1 MKGKQRQPNI
11 ILIFTDQHRL
21 SGLGCY
27 GKTPCLTPNIDRLS
41 KQGVR
46 FETAYTACP
55 VCSPARASIM
65 TGLHVHGHGIC
76 SNVHELGC
84 SIQELAD
91 RPELLSRRLIN
102 AGYQCGYTGK
112 WHLGTNKTETFGGPN
127 NPSLPKDVGFQGQN
141 FPGHGY
147 GGFGFQEYKEYCTQ
161 NGFVHKVITK
171 KTSRPKVM
179 PYGLLEGPVESTVP
193 FFLTEHTINL
203 IDQFHS
209 SNRPFFIWHNFWGPH
224 SPYYSTQEF
233 YNMYKDVEIP
243 KWPNFEFEARSI
255 NRPHRVKLHPKLEQ
269 LNWEDWAEGIRH
281 YYAFVS
287 LIDGQVG
294 RILDHVEN
302 RGIAAD
308 TIIIFS
314 ADHGETLGS
323 HGGLI
328 DKGWNHFEEIQR
340 IPLIIKDP
348 RSNNR
353 KTARCKSVQT
363 EPVSLIDLYPTIL
376 DLADAEYTSTEIHGK
391 SLYMLLNGRKTKLH
405 ENIYVE
411 FNGVNSLST
420 TMITCRHGNLKYG
433 WNCSSED
440 ELYDLS
446 EDPHEVHNLID
457 HPSSKGEADEMRG
470 RIEEFMKET
479 DHPSL
484 FMYQK
489 TRMGYYPY

>member
-1 MKGKQRQPNI
+1 MKEKKQPNI
-11 ILIFTDQHRL
+11 ILILTDQHRL
-21 SGLGCY
+21 SGVGCY
-27 GKTPCLTPNIDRLS
+27 GKTPCLTPNIDSLS
-41 KQGVR
+41 KEGIR

-84 SIQELAD
+84 SVHELAD
-91 RPELLSRRLIN
+91 RPELLSRRLKN

-112 WHLGTNKTETFGGPN
+112 WHLGTNQTETFHKSNTPF
-127 NPSLPKDVGFQGQN
+127 LPKDVGFQGQN

-147 GGFGFQEYKEYCTQ
+147 GGYNFQEYKEYCSQ
-161 NGFVHKVITK
+161 NGFTHKVITK
-171 KTSRPKVM
+171 KTSQPKVM

-193 FFLTEHTINL
+193 YFLTEHTMNL
-203 IDQFHS
+203 IDQFQS

-224 SPYYSTQEF
+224 SPYYAIKEF
-233 YNMYKDVEIP
+233 YNLYKDIDIP
-243 KWPNFEFEARSI
+243 EWPNFKFEARSK
-255 NRPHRVKLHPKLEQ
+255 NQPFRVKLHPKFEQ
-269 LNWEDWAEGIRH
+269 LTWEDWAEGIRH
-281 YYAFVS
+281 YYASIS
-287 LIDGQVG
+287 LLDAQVG
-294 RILDHVEN
+294 RIVDHVKN
-302 RGIAAD
+302 KDIAAN

-348 RSNNR
+348 RRNNQ
-353 KTARCKSVQT
+353 KGAWHKSLET
-363 EPVSLIDLYPTIL
+363 EPVSLIDIYPTIL
-376 DLADAEYTSTEIHGK
+376 DLAGAEYDSIKIHGK
-391 SLYMLLNGRKTKLH
+391 SLLQVLDGRTTRLH
-405 ENIYVE
+405 KSIFVE
-411 FNGVNSLST
+411 FNGVNNLAT
-420 TMITCRHGNLKYG
+420 TMITCRHGSLKYG

-446 EDPHEVHNLID
+446 EDPHEMNNLID
-457 HPSSKGEADEMRG
+457 HPSYKVKVDEMRI

-479 DHPSL
+479 NHPSL

-489 TRMGYYPY
+489 TRMGYYPF